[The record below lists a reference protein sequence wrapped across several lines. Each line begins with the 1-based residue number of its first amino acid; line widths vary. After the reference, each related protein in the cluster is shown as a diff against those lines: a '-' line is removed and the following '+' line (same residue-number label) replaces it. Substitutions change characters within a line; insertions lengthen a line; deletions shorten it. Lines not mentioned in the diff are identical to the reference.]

1 MASKSNLVQSDIRLL
16 KIVNGLQDL
25 NGAGVTELA
34 EHVDMKKS
42 TVYKHLKTLLEQ
54 EYVRVRNQKYHLG
67 FKFLDHGKF
76 VHDQSTLV
84 STARPYLQ
92 DLADSIDK
100 VVVLTAKD
108 YSTGVYLHSC
118 NDKYDLGS
126 ETQTRPG
133 YNRFELHTTA
143 SGKSIL
149 AQLENDEVRQI
160 AKKQGLDAKQEN
172 TISDIDELLEELDEI
187 RERGYAI
194 NRGERVEGIW
204 AIGSDLYSPGE
215 DIHAAIS
222 IGGPKSRFASDEL
235 HQEYANELR
244 ATIEKIQLR
253 LQINA

>member
-1 MASKSNLVQSDIRLL
+1 MASRSDLVQSDIRLL
-16 KIVNGLQDL
+16 RIINGLQDL

-54 EYVRVRNQKYHLG
+54 EYVRVQNQEYHLG
-67 FKFLDHGKF
+67 FKFLDHGNF
-76 VHDQSTLV
+76 VRDQSSLI
-84 STARPYLQ
+84 STARPHLH

-100 VVVLTAKD
+100 LVALTAKE
-108 YSTGVYLHSC
+108 YSYGVYLYSC

-126 ETQTRPG
+126 ETQTRLG

-149 AQLENDEVRQI
+149 AQLEREEVREI
-160 AKKQGLDAKQEN
+160 AKKQGLDAKTEN
-172 TISDIDELLEELDEI
+172 TITDIDELLKELDEI

-194 NRGERVEGIW
+194 NRGERVEGVW
-204 AIGSDLYSPGE
+204 AMGLSLYSPGE

-222 IGGPKSRFASDEL
+222 IGGPKSHFTSDESY
-235 HQEYANELR
+235 QEYANEIR
-244 ATIEKIQLR
+244 ATIEEIQLK
-253 LQINA
+253 LQIND